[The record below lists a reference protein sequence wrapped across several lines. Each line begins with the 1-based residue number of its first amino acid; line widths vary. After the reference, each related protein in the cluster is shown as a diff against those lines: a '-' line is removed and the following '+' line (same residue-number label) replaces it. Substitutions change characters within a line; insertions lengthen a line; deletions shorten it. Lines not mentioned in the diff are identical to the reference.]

1 MKNSLLL
8 PITIAITS
16 IVIAIAVYV
25 VTSQGYTPTT
35 PITTS
40 TTKITTVKKMLPVT
54 IADHIL
60 GNPRAPIKII
70 EYTEFSCVYCARY
83 QQTLSQIINDYG
95 PTGDVAW
102 VFREIP
108 FTVNHTISL
117 QITQAAECVAQTA
130 GNDIF
135 WKFVNILFDNQPIKK
150 IKLGQYEYAANA
162 NPNKVAS
169 CINNG
174 IPNKRI
180 EAVSKNAKS
189 IGVQNIPY
197 TIIISPN
204 GASFSF
210 EGTPPYSYIQQ
221 HINDLLK
228 QNSLTAKIQ

>member
-1 MKNSLLL
+1 MKNSSLL
-8 PITIAITS
+8 PITIAITGM
-16 IVIAIAVYV
+16 VIAISVYV

-35 PITTS
+35 QVNVSTTKTS
-40 TTKITTVKKMLPVT
+40 TTKKMLPIT
-54 IADHIL
+54 IADHIF
-60 GNPRAPIKII
+60 GNPHAPIKII

-95 PTGDVAW
+95 PTGNVAW

-108 FTVNHTISL
+108 STVNHPTSL
-117 QITQAAECVAQTA
+117 QITQTAECVAQTA

-150 IKLGQYEYAANA
+150 IKLGQYEHAANA

-189 IGVQNIPY
+189 IGIQNIPY
-197 TIIISPN
+197 TIITSPN

-210 EGTPPYSYIQQ
+210 KGTPPYSYIQQ
-221 HINDLLK
+221 HINNLLK
-228 QNSLTAKIQ
+228 QNNITTKIQ